1 MIGVTPEQS
10 SRASAVWR
18 GKLLAAETT
27 HHRAMSEDVWAR
39 LLVPSA
45 HNSVFLH
52 SANSLNLTL
61 IGCDPKSAIAKLI
74 GSLKR
79 RGPMLPGLTYNTS
92 SLVRMSGR
100 CE

>member
-1 MIGVTPEQS
+1 MIGVTPQNLRALPPYGGESCWRQKLPTIEQCQ
-10 SRASAVWR
+10 RMFGHDYWYR
-18 GKLLAAETT
+18 P
-27 HHRAMSEDVWAR
+27 R
-39 LLVPSA
+39 

-79 RGPMLPGLTYNTS
+79 RGPMLPGLAYNTS
-92 SLVRMSGR
+92 SLVRMSG
-100 CE
+100 

>member
-1 MIGVTPEQS
+1 MIGVTPQQS

-45 HNSVFLH
+45 AQFRLSSFRKFLEPH
-52 SANSLNLTL
+52 VDRLR
-61 IGCDPKSAIAKLI
+61 PKVGHRETDRKFETAWPDATRIDIQYFIL
-74 GSLKR
+74 GTDERL
-79 RGPMLPGLTYNTS
+79 M
-92 SLVRMSGR
+92 
-100 CE
+100 